1 MAVLALEKGSW
12 RPQNMKNWAKLLSC
26 ANEHIFDFILHK
38 WYLETSKAVVSG
50 MFFSTGGLPDY
61 LLHNKCTS
69 YGAFLLCKDHFQ
81 YSSSLLVS
89 VHCIMYFVISTAI
102 IHFCQHTLSLI
113 IAGERWEDNKKLP
126 DFSMVE
132 SKSFSHSYFAP
143 GTGTSST
150 EGRRGV
156 GGGGGKHIA
165 IQMGVGSGPSKHL
178 EPEGK
183 WDDLIH
189 MQVLCC

>member
-1 MAVLALEKGSW
+1 M
-12 RPQNMKNWAKLLSC
+12 N
-26 ANEHIFDFILHK
+26 IFFYFIFHK

-50 MFFSTGGLPDY
+50 VFSSTGGLPSTQQM
-61 LLHNKCTS
+61 HHTRCICC
-69 YGAFLLCKDHFQ
+69 AKDHFQ
-81 YSSSLLVS
+81 YMSSLLFS
-89 VHCIMYFVISTAI
+89 VHCIMYFVIGAAI
-102 IHFCQHTLSLI
+102 IHFCQHTLCLI

-126 DFSMVE
+126 DFSLVK
-132 SKSFSHSYFAP
+132 SKSFSHFAP
-143 GTGTSST
+143 STGTSST

-156 GGGGGKHIA
+156 GGGGGGKHIA
-165 IQMGVGSGPSKHL
+165 IQMGVSGPSKHL

>member
-1 MAVLALEKGSW
+1 MATKHEKLSKTSELCKWTYFWFYSSQMISGNLKGSCF
-12 RPQNMKNWAKLLSC
+12 R
-26 ANEHIFDFILHK
+26 
-38 WYLETSKAVVSG
+38 YV
-50 MFFSTGGLPDY
+50 FSTGGLPDY

-126 DFSMVE
+126 DFSLVE